1 LSSPLTLYD
10 YVHGRYFNFTEF
22 EGLGKEFVTAL
33 AGAFVKYSST
43 VASSTAQSSFSTAVK
58 FLRWILANQLNLRE
72 FVSAL
77 RLNHAQARAEDWED
91 AVAQW
96 QISIDGEE
104 SLQAVAKHNFI
115 CVLNK
120 LTRKLM
126 MFGVIPKF
134 ELVNPPR
141 PYRESRPTKT
151 LAEVA
156 HDNSDQR
163 TEAILNEAL
172 SGTNCTDIELAVKR
186 DFLKT
191 LIDETG
197 AISGTP
203 QEHARVLMKINA
215 ERLAAIRSAAEQ
227 DFIKW
232 VDWWNEGQQAL
243 RDCDMSFEEISTQI
257 HMKETCHYYA
267 KLFPSKNE
275 HLSLGRL
282 LTYVTGHPSWQGQ
295 VIGLPTNP
303 ATRSIEVQVTRFGAE
318 TLQARLFP
326 HIDLTCAVIVLVLC
340 DTGANVSVARTLPKN
355 CLDSSE
361 NRGYKVI
368 RGNKMRSSG
377 KLIANELPV
386 KDNLHKVSSVQA
398 IQTYQKISQV
408 MRVLALDNYSKSL
421 FLQLTSHGVVRDVRD
436 NKWTRWFRSFCKRH
450 DEIAHLRIQGR
461 MIRPSVVMQAAFDKE
476 TGIIAAAAI
485 ADHSSEG
492 TTNPYISR
500 YPTQV
505 VWERMIREFQSLF
518 QAVSIYSINE
528 AARKLGLTEKY
539 VKRLFS
545 EACRTGLG
553 VACLDPRSGI
563 QPGSE
568 KGNICTQLQNC
579 TTCPNRVV
587 VATVENLTDL
597 ILWNHHLEQSR
608 IEWELSRPEKWARD
622 WLPWLVFT
630 QVIIEQAGRGRT
642 VPEFKKATI
651 IARAIIERG
660 ELNFPLLW

>member
-1 LSSPLTLYD
+1 M
-10 YVHGRYFNFTEF
+10 
-22 EGLGKEFVTAL
+22 TAIS
-33 AGAFVKYSST
+33 GAFVKYSST
-43 VASSTAQSSFSTAVK
+43 VASPTAQSSFSTAVR
-58 FLRWILANQLNLRE
+58 FFRWILANQLQLRE
-72 FVSAL
+72 FISTL
-77 RLNHAQARAEDWED
+77 RTNHVQARAEDWED

-96 QISIDGEE
+96 RISIDGEQR
-104 SLQAVAKHNFI
+104 LQAVAKHSII
-115 CVLNK
+115 CDLNK
-120 LTRKLM
+120 LIRKLM
-126 MFGVIPKF
+126 MFGVIPKC
-134 ELVNPPR
+134 ELVNPPK
-141 PYRESRPTKT
+141 PYCESRPTKT

-156 HDNSDQR
+156 HDNSDHR
-163 TEAILNEAL
+163 TEAILDEAL
-172 SGTNCTDIELAVKR
+172 SGTNSTDIELAVKR

-215 ERLAAIRSAAEQ
+215 ERLAAIRGAAEK
-227 DFIKW
+227 DFVKW

-243 RDCDMSFEEISTQI
+243 RDCDMSYEDISDQI
-257 HMKETCHYYA
+257 DTRKTYHFSGR
-267 KLFPSKNE
+267 LFPSNDD

-282 LTYVTGHPSWQGQ
+282 LTYFLGHPKWKGQ
-295 VIGLPTNP
+295 VIGRPKHSTLPAIT
-303 ATRSIEVQVTRFGAE
+303 VQITRFGP
-318 TLQARLFP
+318 TIQARLFP

-340 DTGANVSVARTLPKN
+340 DTGANVTVARALPKN

-398 IQTYQKISQV
+398 IQTYQKISQA
-408 MRVLALDNYSKSL
+408 MRVLASDNYSKFL
-421 FLQLTSHGVVRDVRD
+421 FLQQTSHGVVRDVRD

-450 DEIAHLRIQGR
+450 DKISHLRIQAR
-461 MIRPSVVMQAAFDKE
+461 MIRPSVLMQAAFDKE
-476 TGIIAAAAI
+476 TGIISAAAI
-485 ADHSSEG
+485 ADHSSVR

-500 YPTQV
+500 YPMKV

-518 QAVSIYSINE
+518 QAVSIHSINQ
-528 AARKLGLTEKY
+528 AARKLGLTERY

-553 VACLDPRSGI
+553 VACLEPRSGI

-568 KGNICTQLQNC
+568 KGKTCTQLQNC
-579 TTCPNRVV
+579 PTCPNRIVI
-587 VATVENLTDL
+587 ATVENLTDL
-597 ILWNHHLEQSR
+597 VLWNHHLEQSR
-608 IEWELSRPEKWARD
+608 DEWELTRPDKWERD

-630 QVIIEQAGRGRT
+630 RVIIEQAQRGRT